1 MIYTI
6 HPRDSWHN
14 YRVAT
19 STLKIFRLNKARG
32 FTLVELLVSTVV
44 ISIILGGLL
53 AFPQIIGRGS
63 QQTQRQNDG
72 QSAIDT
78 DLANMRALANNLSC
92 CSGSCTTSLSPANCD
107 GVGPG
112 NQAFYV
118 PASNS
123 PASSTFRTACTSGTL
138 AASLKS
144 NLDAQSPLAGITS
157 RTVVIDSDS
166 AHRVRVTY
174 TAPGNVGRVAIL
186 VPTAAAFCFDPDT

>member
-1 MIYTI
+1 
-6 HPRDSWHN
+6 
-14 YRVAT
+14 
-19 STLKIFRLNKARG
+19 
-32 FTLVELLVSTVV
+32 V
-44 ISIILGGLL
+44 ITGIILGGLL
-53 AFPQIIGRGS
+53 TFPQIIGRGS
-63 QQTQRQNDG
+63 QQTQRQNES

-78 DLANMRALANNLSC
+78 DLANMRALANNFSC

-118 PASNS
+118 PE
-123 PASSTFRTACTSGTL
+123 SSTFRTACTSATL

-174 TAPGNVGRVAIL
+174 TAPGNVERVAIL
-186 VPTAAAFCFDPDT
+186 VPTAAAFCPDPDT